1 MWGDV
6 AFWGAIL
13 VAAVIL
19 KPRTTPW
26 IVGVIVAAIAF
37 PLWVTARVQ
46 LGSALSFR
54 PKASH
59 LVTTGLYSRIRHPV
73 YVFGTIAA
81 LSALLALQVWP
92 LLAMGVALVPI
103 TILRARREGQVLAG
117 AFGEEYERY
126 RAQTWF

>member
-6 AFWGAIL
+6 FFWGAIL
-13 VAAVIL
+13 LAALIL
-19 KPRTTPW
+19 KPHTAAWTS
-26 IVGVIVAAIAF
+26 GVILAAIAF
-37 PLWVTARVQ
+37 PLWITARIQ

-81 LSALLALQVWP
+81 LGALLALQIWP
-92 LLAMGVALVPI
+92 LLAAGVALVPL
-103 TILRARREGQVLAG
+103 TILRARAEGQVLAA

-126 RAQTWF
+126 RVKTWF